1 MSAAWTV
8 EVLKVR
14 RSPVTRTAFAAM
26 AVVAAFFS
34 VGAAALAEQDA
45 ADGSLAGAKIATMVE
60 GTGWVA
66 VSGAFGQVVA
76 VLWLLGTGVVAAW
89 TSGREFSDRTLGQLL
104 ALPTPA
110 SRIAA
115 AKLGTVMLASSGAAA
130 VAALLALAGG
140 VVVGMG
146 TPGPDEL
153 RSLGAGV
160 LAGVASAWL
169 ALPFAWVATVGKGYL
184 PAVGALLGV
193 IMASQV
199 VVLLG
204 GGSWF
209 PWAVPSL
216 LVGAGGSEAAAAVSV
231 VGVVL
236 VVAVGAG
243 AWAATTRTWSRLQL
257 V

>member
-8 EVLKVR
+8 EMLKVR

-26 AVVAAFFS
+26 ALVAAFFS
-34 VGAAALAEQDA
+34 VGAAALVDQGST
-45 ADGSLAGAKIATMVE
+45 DGSLAGAKIATMVE

-66 VSGAFGQVVA
+66 VSSAFGQVVA

-89 TSGREFSDRTLGQLL
+89 TCGREFSDRTLGQLL

-110 SRIAA
+110 SRIAG
-115 AKLGTVMLASSGAAA
+115 AKLGAVMLASSGTVV
-130 VAALLALAGG
+130 VAAMMALVAG

-146 TPGPDEL
+146 APSTDEVRTL
-153 RSLGAGV
+153 AAGV

-169 ALPFAWVATVGKGYL
+169 ALPFAWVATRGKGYL
-184 PAVGALLGV
+184 PAVGALLAV
-193 IMASQV
+193 IMVSQV

-216 LVGAGGSEAAAAVSV
+216 LVGAGGGETAAVTAL
-231 VGVVL
+231 GVAL

-243 AWAATTRTWSRLQL
+243 AWAATVRTWSHLQL
-257 V
+257 A

>member
-1 MSAAWTV
+1 MSRAWAV
-8 EVLKVR
+8 EMLKVR
-14 RSPVTRTAFAAM
+14 RSPVTRTAFATM
-26 AVVAAFFS
+26 AAVAAFFS
-34 VGAAALAEQDA
+34 VGAATLAQQGA
-45 ADGSLAGAKIATMVE
+45 AGGSLAGAKVATMVE

-66 VSGAFGQVVA
+66 VSGAFGQVVP

-89 TSGREFSDRTLGQLL
+89 ACGREFSDRTLAQLL

-115 AKLGTVMLASSGAAA
+115 AKLGSVLLASSVTAV
-130 VAALLALAGG
+130 VAALMALVGG

-146 TPGPDEL
+146 PPDPNAL
-153 RSLGAGV
+153 RTLGAGV
-160 LAGVASAWL
+160 LSGVASAWL
-169 ALPFAWVATVGKGYL
+169 ALPFAWVATVGRGYL

-193 IMASQV
+193 IMTSQV

-216 LVGAGGSEAAAAVSV
+216 LMGAGGAEAAAAVST
-231 VGVVL
+231 VGLAL
-236 VVAVGAG
+236 VVAVGVG
-243 AWAATTRTWSRLQL
+243 AWAATVRTWSRLQL